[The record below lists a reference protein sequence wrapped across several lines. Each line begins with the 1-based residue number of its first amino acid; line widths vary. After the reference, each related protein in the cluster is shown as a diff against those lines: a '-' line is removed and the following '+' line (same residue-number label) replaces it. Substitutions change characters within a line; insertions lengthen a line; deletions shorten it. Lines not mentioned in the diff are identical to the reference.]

1 MSWPCWRRPDA
12 REIGGAIV
20 MHSSV
25 SREQGPQELSDL
37 RAREGWTQRE
47 LAKRLGVSH
56 TTVSYWERHGLP
68 RGRRGDIARVFG
80 LNATQVRCLTAAA
93 EVSGAGRESLVPL
106 GQLELARLERD
117 AARRAYDELA
127 DDLNTTIRELVDA
140 LEFYADYATY
150 MIPDE
155 SRLRIVKAGYR
166 RPILADGGCRAR
178 VALGEEGGGK

>member
-1 MSWPCWRRPDA
+1 MRQ
-12 REIGGAIV
+12 
-20 MHSSV
+20 SSV
-25 SREQGPQELSDL
+25 SKQEEAHELAEL
-37 RAREGWTQRE
+37 RARAGWTQRE
-47 LAKRLGVSH
+47 LAQRLGVSH

-80 LNATQVRCLTAAA
+80 LDAQQIRCVSAPA
-93 EVSGAGRESLVPL
+93 EAPGEGRKSLVPI

-155 SRLRIVKAGYR
+155 SRLRIFKAGYR
-166 RPILADGGCRAR
+166 RPILADGGRRAR
-178 VALGEEGGGK
+178 VALGEEF